1 MSESSPESYSLA
13 ARAGDSFRRVLTW
26 SEDDGTP
33 IDLTSASVEWAI
45 ATGVTS
51 FQYEDTAEAGIT
63 DATAGVVTLALT
75 PIQTRELVA
84 TGYTWRYEVTITL
97 ADSSRETILHGVLS
111 VAREAAE

>member
-1 MSESSPESYSLA
+1 
-13 ARAGDSFRRVLTW
+13 LTW

-33 IDLTSASVEWAI
+33 IDLTGASVEWSLVAG
-45 ATGVTS
+45 ATE
-51 FQYEDTAEAGIT
+51 FQYIDSAEAGIT

-75 PIQTRELVA
+75 PTQTRELVA

-111 VAREAAE
+111 IAREAAE